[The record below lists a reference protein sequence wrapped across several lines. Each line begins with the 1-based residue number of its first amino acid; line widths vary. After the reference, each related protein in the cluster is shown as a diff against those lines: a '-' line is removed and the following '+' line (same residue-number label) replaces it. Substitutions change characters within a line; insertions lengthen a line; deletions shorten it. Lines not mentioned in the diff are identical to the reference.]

1 MNTRSKVVTTQLI
14 LSKELWC
21 VIVIKVARMNLL
33 KLFVKTLPSATS
45 AYKETV
51 VSRAKISTS
60 S

>member
-1 MNTRSKVVTTQLI
+1 MNTRSKVATTQLI

-21 VIVIKVARMNLL
+21 VIVIKVAHMNLL
-33 KLFVKTLPSATS
+33 KLFVKMLPSATS